1 MPNISE
7 HLLLSEIN
15 FYRIHGTYQH
25 NPPIMTSQIPRKAL
39 NLPQLLSS
47 LPHDGLGALVRPSS
61 SPNSIFRITRSK
73 LKFRQRSEVGEVKAG
88 SEVGDELLA
97 VSGKVWGMRFVNG
110 MYPFSHSVQQCGL
123 TQRTLCTTY
132 QIRFARSWYRFP
144 DQRKDK
150 RTLDTSQGR

>member
-7 HLLLSEIN
+7 HLLLLSEIN

-25 NPPIMTSQIPRKAL
+25 HSSIMTSQIPRKAL

-73 LKFRQRSEVGEVKAG
+73 LKFRQRSEVGEAKAG
-88 SEVGDELLA
+88 SEGGDELLA

-110 MYPFSHSVQQCGL
+110 MYPFSHFYSTVWTDSKDVMYRIPNLLRPRSVSIL
-123 TQRTLCTTY
+123 
-132 QIRFARSWYRFP
+132 
-144 DQRKDK
+144 
-150 RTLDTSQGR
+150 